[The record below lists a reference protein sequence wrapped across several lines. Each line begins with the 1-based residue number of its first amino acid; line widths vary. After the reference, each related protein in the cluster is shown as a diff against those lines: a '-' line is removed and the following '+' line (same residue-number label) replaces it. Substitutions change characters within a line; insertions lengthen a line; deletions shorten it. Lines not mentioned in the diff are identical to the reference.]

1 MNDRFNIIE
10 QIVEI
15 ERNLASVKFLKSGS
29 IYLKEDIPNQV
40 ALQTN
45 RPLSPSILDQ
55 FTLGPLVE
63 KELWRGGRTEMY
75 LNRGPC
81 KFSCSAL

>member
-45 RPLSPSILDQ
+45 QPLYPSILDQ

-63 KELWRGGRTEMY
+63 KELWRGGRTEMD

-81 KFSCSAL
+81 EFSCSAL